1 MRKVIL
7 SDVTLRESESSA
19 SHSLSFKEKIEIAK
33 QMDKLHCDIIEMP
46 KIKNTST
53 DVLLIKTIASLM
65 KHSEIAVDAGYSS
78 DVGRSDGVQVR
89 QEAAGCYEHG
99 NGAHHRVQKVHR

>member
-65 KHSEIAVDAGYSS
+65 KHSEIAVDAGMQR
-78 DVGRSDGVQVR
+78 GKRNREGQNP
-89 QEAAGCYEHG
+89 QHG
-99 NGAHHRVQKVHR
+99 YGTGFF

>member
-53 DVLLIKTIASLM
+53 DVLN
-65 KHSEIAVDAGYSS
+65 
-78 DVGRSDGVQVR
+78 
-89 QEAAGCYEHG
+89 AAGRTSMG
-99 NGAHHRVQKVHR
+99 GAPSTVSWRPCSKSRTRRSVP

>member
-46 KIKNTST
+46 KIKNTQQMFF
-53 DVLLIKTIASLM
+53 L
-65 KHSEIAVDAGYSS
+65 
-78 DVGRSDGVQVR
+78 
-89 QEAAGCYEHG
+89 
-99 NGAHHRVQKVHR
+99 